1 MNLHVLLFLF
11 LNVDTAWYNLIPEKL
26 TNIWRTERDE
36 ISAIKFE
43 AARLD
48 FLSDLFEAV
57 AVVVAYGP

>member
-1 MNLHVLLFLF
+1 MNLHVLIFLV
-11 LNVDTAWYNLIPEKL
+11 LNVDRAWYNLIPEKFA
-26 TNIWRTERDE
+26 NIWRNERDE

-48 FLSDLFEAV
+48 FLSDLFQAV